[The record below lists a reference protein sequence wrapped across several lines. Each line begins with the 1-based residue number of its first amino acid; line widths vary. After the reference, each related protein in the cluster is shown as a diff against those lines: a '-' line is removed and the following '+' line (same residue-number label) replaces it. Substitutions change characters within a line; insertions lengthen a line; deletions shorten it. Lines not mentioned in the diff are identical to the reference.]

1 MAKRNGEID
10 EGISGSVITAKRCK
24 EDEYLWYAA
33 KDSSEESAPES
44 EEDEKRDVD
53 INILEEKVKRMNS
66 SLAELK
72 VCHNNQPIKRVF
84 RRQKLI
90 SNN

>member
-1 MAKRNGEID
+1 M
-10 EGISGSVITAKRCK
+10 SGSVITAKRCK

-33 KDSSEESAPES
+33 KDSSEESSPES
-44 EEDEKRDVD
+44 EKDETKDID
-53 INILEEKVKRMNS
+53 INILEEKVKIMNTN
-66 SLAELK
+66 LEKLK
-72 VCHNNQPIKRVF
+72 VCQNNNSPKIVF